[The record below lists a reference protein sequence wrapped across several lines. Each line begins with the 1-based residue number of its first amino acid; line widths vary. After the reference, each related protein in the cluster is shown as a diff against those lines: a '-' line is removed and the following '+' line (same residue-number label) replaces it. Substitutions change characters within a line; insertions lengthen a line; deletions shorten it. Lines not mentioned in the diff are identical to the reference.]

1 MELVQGTPHPA
12 LRGSVLRYEGFA
24 PGDDAV
30 LRFRALPCSF
40 APLILEFGAEWQVAD
55 GRRPESPAARL
66 SAFAAGLGDGPV
78 LIESRGRTRC
88 VQVDLTPIG
97 ARRLLG
103 LPMHELANRS
113 VDLRAVLGRAGDE
126 LVERLAEAPD
136 WAGRF
141 ALVDRALLARLADAA
156 PVDGAVAW
164 SFERL
169 AGSGGGAAIG
179 DLARELGWSHR
190 RLIVRFRDVVGLPP
204 KRVARVLRF
213 ERLTALLDAP
223 APLDWARAAV
233 ELGYFDQ
240 SHLVREVRDLS
251 GLSPTALRA
260 EREGVNFVQDPAGLA
275 A

>member
-1 MELVQGTPHPA
+1 MELVSATPHPA
-12 LRGSVLRYEGFA
+12 LRGSVLRYEGFSQA
-24 PGDDAV
+24 DAAV
-30 LRFRALPCSF
+30 LRFRALPCTF
-40 APLILEFGAEWQVAD
+40 VPLILEFGGHWQVAD
-55 GRRPESPAARL
+55 GRRPDAPAARL

-88 VQVDLTPIG
+88 LQVDLTPFG

-103 LPMHELANRS
+103 FPMHELANRS

-126 LVERLAEAPD
+126 LVERVAEAPD
-136 WAGRF
+136 WPSRF
-141 ALVDRALLARLADAA
+141 ALVDRALLDRLAGAA
-156 PVDGAVAW
+156 PVDAAVTW

-169 AGSGGGAAIG
+169 ATGGGAAIG

-190 RLIVRFRDVVGLPP
+190 RLIGRFRDVVGLPP

-223 APLDWARAAV
+223 APVDWARAAA

-260 EREGVNFVQDPAGLA
+260 EREGVNFVQDPSGLA

>member
-1 MELVQGTPHPA
+1 VTW
-12 LRGSVLRYEGFA
+12 
-24 PGDDAV
+24 
-30 LRFRALPCSF
+30 RASS
-40 APLILEFGAEWQVAD
+40 AGA
-55 GRRPESPAARL
+55 
-66 SAFAAGLGDGPV
+66 
-78 LIESRGRTRC
+78 
-88 VQVDLTPIG
+88 
-97 ARRLLG
+97 
-103 LPMHELANRS
+103 
-113 VDLRAVLGRAGDE
+113 
-126 LVERLAEAPD
+126 
-136 WAGRF
+136 
-141 ALVDRALLARLADAA
+141 
-156 PVDGAVAW
+156 
-164 SFERL
+164 
-169 AGSGGGAAIG
+169 
-179 DLARELGWSHR
+179 R